1 MILTRDGFY
10 PLSHYCCVQE
20 LVAVLVSIIVSG
32 VVRVTQLAI
41 QATTVIPLDV
51 YYLFDLF
58 KQHVKN

>member
-10 PLSHYCCVQE
+10 PLSLLLCTGT
-20 LVAVLVSIIVSG
+20 VAVLLCIRYG

-41 QATTVIPLDV
+41 QATTVIPLRI
-51 YYLFDLF
+51 YLFDLF